1 MIDTDAIR
9 IQIDELRATII
20 ELRQDLADAEIEVD
34 RLTAD
39 NKGLITC
46 LKKDVTYKQAVELAK
61 REHEITKLT
70 EQNKLMREALGE
82 IIAKATIE
90 VAMTPAAFPDFYQG
104 YKEGLV
110 KAGEIAQ
117 DALTAIK
124 GEPI

>member
-1 MIDTDAIR
+1 MKKWPDEKNQLDKIEQR
-9 IQIDELRATII
+9 II
-20 ELRQDLADAEIEVD
+20 DLAHQQT
-34 RLTAD
+34 LLLSLD
-39 NKGLITC
+39 NK
-46 LKKDVTYKQAVELAK
+46 
-61 REHEITKLT
+61 EIFKLLEKAEAENKTLT

>member
-1 MIDTDAIR
+1 MTTETKA
-9 IQIDELRATII
+9 ELIADRAGLRVTI
-20 ELRQDLADAEIEVD
+20 E
-34 RLTAD
+34 T
-39 NKGLITC
+39 
-46 LKKDVTYKQAVELAK
+46 
-61 REHEITKLT
+61 LT

-124 GEPI
+124 GEPK